1 MKKCMYICL
10 DDGGY
15 NHFFTTGNKVYSG
28 YRVGKSEMI
37 VNTGVHLNY
46 SINTFLD
53 TGIKLHM
60 IYDEEGN
67 YVGGDLNPLELI
79 PRRVRWT
86 F

>member
-10 DDGGY
+10 DAGRYGEL
-15 NHFFTTGNKVYSG
+15 FTKGNKVYSG
-28 YRVGKSEMI
+28 YRNGRCEMVVDRGDYRSVEI
-37 VNTGVHLNY
+37 DD
-46 SINTFLD
+46 FLRAN
-53 TGIKLHM
+53 IKLHM

-67 YVGGDLNPLELI
+67 YVGGDLNSSEPI